1 MQWGL
6 LMSLKQDAGRPRRF
20 LRCELFS
27 LIEHMKMKQYRRF
40 QAVSVT
46 TLESGIYDLVDT
58 NYRLILPVSGKNR
71 PFMLHFGRQT
81 RRISTNVSN

>member
-58 NYRLILPVSGKNR
+58 NYRKILAVSGKIR
-71 PFMLHFGRQT
+71 PFLLHLCRLT
-81 RRISTNVSN
+81 RRISTEISN